1 MPTLFKSLAE
11 LLEKVEATKKR
22 LQIIDMTA
30 TFLEHLDED
39 EVEPAVSM
47 VLGRAF
53 PKWSQ
58 KTLDANWMTLSNVL
72 QSVTGVN
79 WNVFREAFADTGDVG
94 EAVKEVFE
102 KTIVKK
108 QAVLVNKTLTIK
120 EVRRLLQAIA
130 VTAGLGSRER
140 KERLMKALL
149 SQVSPVEAKYL
160 VKIVMGEM
168 RTGLHEGLMEQV
180 VAKAFEAPLVT
191 VQKASMAMGDIA
203 EVAVI
208 AKTKGEKGLSQIS
221 FQIFRPVNIML
232 AQTADT
238 VAGALAEHG
247 GRTAF
252 EYKYD
257 GARVQIHKQR
267 NEVRIFSR
275 RLTDVTRSLPEVV
288 EAIKANIKADEVIV
302 EGEVIAVN
310 DGGQPIPF
318 QHLMRRFKRVREV
331 RDMAKKIPLRLYLFE
346 ILFLDRESLIA
357 LPYLQRRKVLAENV
371 GEIALT
377 TQIVTEKEK
386 QAEDFLNE
394 AMDAGHEGVIAKKLN
409 GIYTPGTR
417 GKRWLK
423 IKPVLEPL
431 DLAITAAEYGY
442 GRRRGWLSDYY
453 LAARDVT
460 TGKLLTVGKTF
471 KGLTDEE
478 MTEMTERLR
487 ELTLREE
494 HNRVV
499 VLPKVVVEVEFNE
512 IQKSPK
518 YKSEMALRFARI
530 SRIRDDK
537 SAEDVDTIEKVRRI
551 YERQFAKKGK
561 YKAN

>member
-1 MPTLFKSLAE
+1 
-11 LLEKVEATKKR
+11 
-22 LQIIDMTA
+22 
-30 TFLEHLDED
+30 
-39 EVEPAVSM
+39 
-47 VLGRAF
+47 
-53 PKWSQ
+53 
-58 KTLDANWMTLSNVL
+58 
-72 QSVTGVN
+72 
-79 WNVFREAFADTGDVG
+79 
-94 EAVKEVFE
+94 
-102 KTIVKK
+102 
-108 QAVLVNKTLTIK
+108 
-120 EVRRLLQAIA
+120 
-130 VTAGLGSRER
+130 
-140 KERLMKALL
+140 
-149 SQVSPVEAKYL
+149 
-160 VKIVMGEM
+160 
-168 RTGLHEGLMEQV
+168 
-180 VAKAFEAPLVT
+180 
-191 VQKASMAMGDIA
+191 MGDIA
-203 EVAVI
+203 EVAAI
-208 AKTKGEKGLSQIS
+208 AKTKGEKGLLQIS
-221 FQIFRPVNIML
+221 LQVFRPVKIML

-238 VAGALAEHG
+238 VDGALAEHG

-257 GARVQIHKQR
+257 GARVQIHKQG

-288 EAIKANIKADEVIV
+288 EAVTANIKSDKAIV

-310 DGGQPIPF
+310 DCGQPIPF
-318 QHLMRRFKRVREV
+318 QHLMRRFKRIREV
-331 RDMAKKIPLRLYLFE
+331 WDMAEKIPLRLYLFD
-346 ILFLDRESLIA
+346 ILFLDGESLIA

-371 GEIALT
+371 GEIPLT
-377 TQIVTEKEK
+377 TQIVTEKKK
-386 QAEDFLNE
+386 QAEEFLNK
-394 AMDAGHEGVIAKKLN
+394 ALDAGHEGVMAKKPS

-431 DLAITAAEYGY
+431 DLVITAAEYGY
-442 GRRRGWLSDYY
+442 GRRHGWLSDYY
-453 LAARDVT
+453 LAARDTT
-460 TGKLLTVGKTF
+460 TGELLMVGKTF

-478 MTEMTERLR
+478 MTEMTRRLK

-537 SAEDVDTIEKVRRI
+537 SAEDVDTIEKVRYI
-551 YERQFAKKGK
+551 YKRQFAKKGK

>member
-11 LLEKVEATKKR
+11 LLEKVETTKKR
-22 LQIIDMTA
+22 LQMIDMTA
-30 TFLEHLDED
+30 NFLEHVDED

-58 KTLDANWMTLSNVL
+58 ITLDASWMTLSSIL
-72 QSVTGVN
+72 QRVTEVN

-102 KTIVKK
+102 KTSVKK
-108 QAVLVNKTLTIK
+108 QAVLVKKTLTIK
-120 EVRRLLQAIA
+120 EVRSLLQAIA
-130 VTAGLGSRER
+130 VTAGSGSREK
-140 KERLMKALL
+140 KERLMNALL
-149 SQVSPVEAKYL
+149 SQASPVEAMYV

-168 RTGLHEGLMEQV
+168 RTGLHEGLMEQA
-180 VAKAFEAPLVT
+180 VAKAFKIPLVT

-203 EVAVI
+203 EVAAV
-208 AKTKGEKGLSQIS
+208 AKTKGEKGLLQIS
-221 FQIFRPVNIML
+221 FQVFRPVKIML
-232 AQTADT
+232 AQTADN
-238 VAGALAEHG
+238 VDGALAEHG

-257 GARVQIHKQR
+257 GARVQIHKQG

-275 RLTDVTRSLPEVV
+275 RLTDVTSSLPELV
-288 EAIKANIKADEVIV
+288 EAAKVNIKADKAIV

-310 DGGQPIPF
+310 DSGKPIPF
-318 QHLMRRFKRVREV
+318 QHLMRRFKRVRKV
-331 RDMAKKIPLRLYLFE
+331 RDIAEKIPLRLYLFDV
-346 ILFLDRESLIA
+346 LFLDGESLID

-371 GEIALT
+371 GEIPLT
-377 TQIVTEKEK
+377 TQIVTEKKK
-386 QAEDFLNE
+386 QAEEFLNE
-394 AMDAGHEGVIAKKLN
+394 AMEAGNEGVMAKKPN

-423 IKPVLEPL
+423 IKPILEPL
-431 DLAITAAEYGY
+431 DLVITAAEYGY
-442 GRRRGWLSDYY
+442 GRRHGWLSDYY
-453 LAARDVT
+453 LAARDAT
-460 TGKLLTVGKTF
+460 TGKLLNVGKTF

-478 MTEMTERLR
+478 MTEMTKRLK
-487 ELTLREE
+487 ELALREE

-530 SRIRDDK
+530 SRIRNDK
-537 SAEDVDTIEKVRRI
+537 SSENLDTIEKVRQI